1 MNQKLGLT
9 LALTAGL
16 LGGWILSHVALP
28 TVSAQ
33 SQPTLIQ
40 GQRMTL
46 ATGQGTKVGDFDP
59 TKGTIKL
66 SPVMKVH
73 VTHTDGAVSL
83 ELSPGGNSE

>member
-1 MNQKLGLT
+1 MNQKLNLA

-16 LGGWILSHVALP
+16 LGGGILSHVALP

-40 GQRMTL
+40 GQRITL
-46 ATGQGTKVGDFDP
+46 ATGQGTRVGDFDP
-59 TKGTIKL
+59 TQGTIKL
-66 SPVMKVH
+66 SPVVKVR

-83 ELSPGGNSE
+83 ELSPSAN